1 MLTSRRPRLRDDSG
15 VAMITVVMVAA
26 IMTGLGLAVTKSA
39 IVNLDNAGRDR
50 VASGALGAAEAGVAG
65 AITYIRN
72 NGVRQFCPT
81 CTSPFNESTSPRTT
95 ITYPGGSKAEIW
107 VRRVQ
112 EYDPASGL
120 KIGRYLIRSVGTS
133 GTGPGKRTIEQAI
146 DVKPFDFPLGVYT
159 QAKINLGGNVKVTQ
173 ESIFS
178 GSCVDSREK
187 LSFLAGPTGS
197 VIDPYNS
204 LPAAVHSTSYI
215 RENSQSVCSTNLANV
230 KATDTRAIHAASTCN
245 ETYKADQDGSPLGGA
260 FTSGTCAAYTA
271 GYGDYAAKG
280 SEFNEDTLRNV
291 YGFKPRGLTDEQ
303 FKLLKNKA
311 KANGTWFPAG
321 VTPVFPTAST
331 VPGSPGFNP
340 VVYIEDQNVTIN
352 NELNSYA
359 WVDDPS
365 CTLLHPSVILIVER
379 GNLNMGSSS
388 SYTGNL
394 FTPDGT
400 TAFSGG
406 SSLLGTIFTKEL
418 KFTGNG
424 EVGLNDC
431 FAKNTNGGILS
442 ITKTKFREIDS

>member
-1 MLTSRRPRLRDDSG
+1 MFASRRASLREDAG

-26 IMTGLGLAVTKSA
+26 IMTGLGLAVTKA
-39 IVNLDNAGRDR
+39 AVVNLNNAGRDR

-81 CTSPFNESTSPRTT
+81 CTTTWNESAPVTLA
-95 ITYPGGSKAEIW
+95 YPGGGQAVIW

-112 EYDPASGL
+112 EYNPAAGV
-120 KIGRYLIRSVGTS
+120 KTGQYLIRSVGTI
-133 GTGPGKRTIEQAI
+133 GVGPGKRTIEQAI

-159 QAKINLGGNVKVTQ
+159 QSKINLGGNVKVTQ
-173 ESIFS
+173 ESVFS

-187 LSFLAGPTGS
+187 LSFLAGPNGS
-197 VIDPYNS
+197 IIDPYNG

-215 RENSQSVCSTNLANV
+215 REKSQSVCSTASLANV
-230 KATDTRAIHAASTCN
+230 KATDNDAIHKVSTCN
-245 ETYKADQDGSPLGGA
+245 ELYKADQDGSPLGGA

-271 GYGDYAAKG
+271 GRGDYASKG
-280 SEFNEDTLRNV
+280 SEFDEDTLRNV

-311 KANGTWFPAG
+311 KASGTWFPAG

-331 VPGSPGFNP
+331 VPGNPGYNP

-352 NELNSYA
+352 NDLNSYA
-359 WVDDPS
+359 WVSDPS
-365 CTLLHPSVILIVER
+365 CSLLHPSVILIVER
-379 GNLNMGSSS
+379 GGLNMGSSS

-394 FTPDGT
+394 FIPDGT
-400 TAFSGG
+400 TSFAGG

-424 EVGLNDC
+424 EVGMNDC
-431 FAKNTNGGILS
+431 FAKNTNGGILN